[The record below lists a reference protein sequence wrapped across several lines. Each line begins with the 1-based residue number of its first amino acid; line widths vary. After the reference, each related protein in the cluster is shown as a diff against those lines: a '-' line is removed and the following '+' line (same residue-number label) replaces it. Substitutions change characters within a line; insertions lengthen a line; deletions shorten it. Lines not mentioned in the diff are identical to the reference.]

1 MMTQFYADGWVMGST
16 VQSWLIKKMKIQ
28 AATKGMLGDTVVKLY
43 ETDAFLGTSFVMR
56 NEVCGCIVYD
66 GLLLSCWV
74 LNWTQQAAS
83 RNFLPSS
90 R

>member
-1 MMTQFYADGWVMGST
+1 
-16 VQSWLIKKMKIQ
+16 MKIQ